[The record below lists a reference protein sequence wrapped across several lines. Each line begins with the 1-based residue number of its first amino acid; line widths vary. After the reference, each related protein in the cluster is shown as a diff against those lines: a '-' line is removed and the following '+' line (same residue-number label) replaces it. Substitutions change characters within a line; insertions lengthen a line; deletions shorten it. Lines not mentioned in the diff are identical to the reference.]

1 MPDHDDSRAGRK
13 RRAIMQAAMRL
24 FLTRGYDGTS
34 MDDVAMTAA
43 VSKPT
48 VYKHFADKEQLF
60 SQIVLST
67 TGQAVGLVQMV
78 TETFA
83 DTENVEQSLRDLARQ
98 FMEKLMEPDV
108 LRLRRLV
115 IATADRFPDVGRAWY
130 ESGFERALE
139 LLAGSFELLT
149 AQGALNIDDPVM
161 AANHFV
167 GLLLWIPINRAMF
180 TGSNSYSDAEIADAA
195 VAGAAVD
202 AFLRAYGVA
211 ALASASPPAASSHRA
226 RLRRA
231 RLTV

>member
-13 RRAIMQAAMRL
+13 RRAIMQAALRL

-34 MDDVAMTAA
+34 MDDVAMTAT

-67 TGQAVGLVQMV
+67 TDQAVGLVQMV

-115 IATADRFPDVGRAWY
+115 IATADRFPDVGRAW
-130 ESGFERALE
+130 
-139 LLAGSFELLT
+139 
-149 AQGALNIDDPVM
+149 
-161 AANHFV
+161 
-167 GLLLWIPINRAMF
+167 
-180 TGSNSYSDAEIADAA
+180 
-195 VAGAAVD
+195 
-202 AFLRAYGVA
+202 
-211 ALASASPPAASSHRA
+211 
-226 RLRRA
+226 
-231 RLTV
+231 

>member
-1 MPDHDDSRAGRK
+1 MLSSEDPPMPDHDDSRAGRK
-13 RRAIMQAAMRL
+13 RRAIMQSAMRL

-48 VYKHFADKEQLF
+48 VYKHFVDKEQLF

-67 TGQAVGLVQMV
+67 TDQAVGLVQMV

-83 DTENVEQSLRDLARQ
+83 DTQNVEQSLRDLARQ

-130 ESGFERALE
+130 ESGFERALDA
-139 LLAGSFELLT
+139 LAGSFELLT
-149 AQGALNIDDPVM
+149 AQGSLNIDDPVT

-167 GLLLWIPINRAMF
+167 GLLLWIPVNRAMF
-180 TGSNSYSDAEIADAA
+180 TGSNSYSDSEIGAFANAA
-195 VAGAAVD
+195 ID

-211 ALASASPPAASSHRA
+211 APTSASRSAA
-226 RLRRA
+226 
-231 RLTV
+231 

>member
-1 MPDHDDSRAGRK
+1 MHDHDDSRAGRK

-67 TGQAVGLVQMV
+67 TDQAVGLVQMV

-83 DTENVEQSLRDLARQ
+83 DTQNVEGSLRDLARQ

-139 LLAGSFELLT
+139 ALAGSFELLT
-149 AQGALNIDDPVM
+149 AQGALNVEDPIM

-167 GLLLWIPINRAMF
+167 GMLLWIPVNRVMF
-180 TGSNSYSDAEIADAA
+180 TGSNSYSDSEIGAS
-195 VAGAAVD
+195 VNAAVD
-202 AFLRAYGVA
+202 AFLRAYGG
-211 ALASASPPAASSHRA
+211 RR
-226 RLRRA
+226 RLRRPVDP
-231 RLTV
+231 RLRPTAPA